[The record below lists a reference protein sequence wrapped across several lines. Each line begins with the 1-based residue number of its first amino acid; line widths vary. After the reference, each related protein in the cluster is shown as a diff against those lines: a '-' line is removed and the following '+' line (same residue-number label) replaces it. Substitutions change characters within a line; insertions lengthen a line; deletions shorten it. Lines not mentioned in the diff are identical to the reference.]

1 MFDYALSTQIDR
13 MAGAHQRHIDDE
25 AEQQDQAEK
34 LRAKAAAWL
43 NHADNVFEISGWFSD
58 EQYIKLAKLDAL
70 INYEL
75 SRPYSPV
82 NMAEIEVGVREYS
95 EKRREIYIDCA
106 VEYADRFSYFDG
118 EDVQ

>member
-70 INYEL
+70 INHEL
-75 SRPYSPV
+75 SRPYKPV
-82 NMAEIEVGVREYS
+82 DMRETEVGIREYA
-95 EKRREIYIDCA
+95 ENKREIFLDCA
-106 VEYADRFSYFDG
+106 MQYAADFNYFNDEG
-118 EDVQ
+118 VQ

>member
-1 MFDYALSTQIDR
+1 MDYAAATSIDR
-13 MAGAHQRHIDDE
+13 MGAEHQRHIDDE

-82 NMAEIEVGVREYS
+82 NMSEIEVGVREYS